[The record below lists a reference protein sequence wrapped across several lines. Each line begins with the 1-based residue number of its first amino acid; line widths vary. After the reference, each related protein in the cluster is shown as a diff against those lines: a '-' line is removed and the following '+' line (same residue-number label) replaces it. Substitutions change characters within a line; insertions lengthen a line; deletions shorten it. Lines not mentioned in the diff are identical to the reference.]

1 MRSSLAFLA
10 LFYLNEHLTPVSAK
24 FHARGV
30 GDTASLLG
38 HSAYLNT
45 KVRRQAD
52 VALNHAAYVESRQNI
67 PSMPPSAASISS
79 SAVISAPTDTT
90 SSEVT
95 SPDNSTDTACVKALT
110 ALNGVA
116 SSPSGMAICYNVLQF
131 DNTTGNFASSLELF
145 EIGPATGDWASVPQD
160 SINVGINYPG
170 AEVTEGSNMI
180 KRNQMVSWPPIRRS
194 AVLTERDAPMMVS
207 EMSFVGQVDA
217 SMGSLTNM

>member
-1 MRSSLAFLA
+1 MRSSFVFLA
-10 LFYLNEHLTPVSAK
+10 LFCLNDHITQVSAK
-24 FHARGV
+24 FHVRSLA
-30 GDTASLLG
+30 DTTNLLG

-52 VALNHAAYVESRQNI
+52 VALNHAAYVESRQNV
-67 PSMPPSAASISS
+67 PSMPASAASISS
-79 SAVISAPTDTT
+79 SAAVSAPTDTT
-90 SSEVT
+90 SSAVA
-95 SPDNSTDTACVKALT
+95 SPDNSTDTACVNALS

-116 SSPSGMAICYNVLQF
+116 SSPSGMSICYNVLQF
-131 DNTTGNFASSLELF
+131 DNTTGDFTSSLELF
-145 EIGPATGDWASVPQD
+145 EIGPATGDWVSVPQG

-170 AEVTEGSNMI
+170 AEVTQGSNMG

-207 EMSFVGQVDA
+207 EMSFIGQVDA

>member
-10 LFYLNEHLTPVSAK
+10 LFYLNDHISQVSAK
-24 FHARGV
+24 FHARGLAN
-30 GDTASLLG
+30 TNLFG
-38 HSAYLNT
+38 HSAYLST

-52 VALNHAAYVESRQNI
+52 VVLNHAAYVESRQNI
-67 PSMPPSAASISS
+67 PSMSPSAASISS
-79 SAVISAPTDTT
+79 SAAVSAPTDTT
-90 SSEVT
+90 SSAVT

-116 SSPSGMAICYNVLQF
+116 SSPSGMASCYNILQF
-131 DNTTGNFASSLELF
+131 DNTTGDFESSLELF

-160 SINVGINYPG
+160 SIKVVTNYPG
-170 AEVTEGSNMI
+170 AEVTQGSNMI
-180 KRNQMVSWPPIRRS
+180 KRNQVVSWPPIRRS
-194 AVLTERDAPMMVS
+194 AVLIERDAPMMVS